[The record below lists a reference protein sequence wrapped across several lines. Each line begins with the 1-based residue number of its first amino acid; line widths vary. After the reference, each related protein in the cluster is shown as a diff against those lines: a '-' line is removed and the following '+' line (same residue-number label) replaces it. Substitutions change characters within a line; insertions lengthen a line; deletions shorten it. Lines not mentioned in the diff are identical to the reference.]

1 MPTLHK
7 FPSIEQYRNVIHHVK
22 QKARY
27 LGKDSEGN
35 AMYDATKPLP
45 VLDFVGTVKLH
56 GTNAAVCQS
65 ADGQRWFQSRERI
78 LTPGD
83 DHYGFAAWATANKDH
98 FDKQFSQITFEDT
111 CILYGEWCGQGI
123 QSGLGVSQLPK
134 RFVPFAVRSILNGDT
149 FWLTPDEVCSVVDSS
164 IFQYKCFNITIDFT
178 NPELAQNKLIEL
190 TQAVEAKCP
199 YAEEHDVEGVG
210 EGIVWRC
217 VTKGWESSDMWF
229 KVKGEK
235 HSASK
240 VKTLAAVDI
249 EKVNSIK
256 ECADKIVTEPR
267 LQQGISHLKEMNL
280 DVDIKNM
287 GAFLKWLATDA
298 IKEEIDTIT
307 GSGLEPKDVGK
318 EITTKGRIWFMQH
331 LNVMYEL
338 THL

>member
-35 AMYDATKPLP
+35 AMYDASKPLP

-56 GTNAAVCQS
+56 GTNAAACQS

-78 LTPGD
+78 LTPED
-83 DHYGFAAWATANKDH
+83 DNYGFAAWATANKEV
-98 FDKQFSQITFEDT
+98 FDGLFSCVKFDGVLA
-111 CILYGEWCGQGI
+111 LYGEWCGQGI
-123 QSGLGVSQLPK
+123 QSGVGISQLPK
-134 RFVPFAVRSILNGDT
+134 RFIPFAVRCIDGEVSTWFTPIETAEVFNGT
-149 FWLTPDEVCSVVDSS
+149 
-164 IFQYKCFNITIDFT
+164 IFDYPGYRITIDF
-178 NPELAQNKLIEL
+178 NAPELAQNKLIKITEE
-190 TQAVEAKCP
+190 VERMCP
-199 YAEEHDVEGVG
+199 VAQQEGVEGVG
-210 EGIVWRC
+210 EGVVWRPLAREWD
-217 VTKGWESSDMWF
+217 TSDMWF

-256 ECADKIVTEPR
+256 ECADKIVTEAR
-267 LQQGISHLKEMNL
+267 LQQGLSHLHEMDL

-287 GAFLKWLATDA
+287 GVFLKWLATDA
-298 IKEEIDTIT
+298 IKEEIDTIK

-318 EITTKGRIWFMQH
+318 EITTKGRIWFMKQ
-331 LNVMYEL
+331 L
-338 THL
+338 T